1 MKPASTMIAAASV
14 LLAAVNAGAE
24 TRLISKHAD
33 WDASLR
39 TAGKERVCYISSLPK
54 KSKGKYKTRGEV
66 SVIVAHW
73 PGRKR
78 WAEVTVNAGYPFKAK
93 SEVVIRIAGADHRL
107 FTAGQQAY
115 AYKGEDAK
123 LVGAMRAGAS
133 MIIVGVS
140 SKGTRTIDTYS
151 LKGISAALKAID
163 AECRGKNGKSKARKS
178 KAKKRKTAGKR
189 RKK

>member
-1 MKPASTMIAAASV
+1 MKPASTIIASAAV
-14 LLAAVNAGAE
+14 FLAAVNAAAE

-33 WDASLR
+33 WDATLR
-39 TAGKERVCYISSLPK
+39 TAGKQRVCYISSLPK

-73 PGRKR
+73 PRRKR

-140 SKGTRTIDTYS
+140 KKGTRTIDTYS

-163 AECRGKNGKSKARKS
+163 AQCRGKVGKT
-178 KAKKRKTAGKR
+178 KAKKRKTGTRARQRKR
-189 RKK
+189 KR